1 MKVIQD
7 YMSLI
12 TEMKSRKNYQQLIDE
27 IFVKAKRLNSNVFL
41 SALVF
46 L

>member
-12 TEMKSRKNYQQLIDE
+12 TEMKVEKNYQQLIDE
-27 IFVKAKRLNSNVFL
+27 IFVKAKRLNSNVYL